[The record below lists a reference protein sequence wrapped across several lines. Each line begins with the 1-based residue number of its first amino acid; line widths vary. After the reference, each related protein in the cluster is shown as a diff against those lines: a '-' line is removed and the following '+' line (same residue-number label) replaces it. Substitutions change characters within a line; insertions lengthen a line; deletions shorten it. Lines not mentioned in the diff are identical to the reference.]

1 VVALLWVVL
10 AAAAA
15 FAFLRPGAGST
26 DLEQVET
33 TTVVVEA
40 GDTMWALA
48 SSVDSEEDP
57 RAVVDAIVELNG
69 LRSGADIRAGD
80 VLIVPV
86 AGDE

>member
-1 VVALLWVVL
+1 MIPCRSGPIASPGRPVL
-10 AAAAA
+10 IQY
-15 FAFLRPGAGST
+15 L
-26 DLEQVET
+26 
-33 TTVVVEA
+33 TV
-40 GDTMWALA
+40 ALA